1 MAKSIWKRGERM
13 TRLEKKKLRS
23 MMPHPNRGRALYAWR
38 AEGAKIGKQ
47 LGNAVNKGII
57 DWTAIAD
64 KPVINAPHVSA
75 LGIQDNSVVDED
87 CAGDENYALAAYAKD
102 DGPLSQEQLDWMY
115 KNTTAR
121 PGEPITEE
129 QMEQLQ
135 KSILS
140 STERLD
146 LPPNTDLSEL
156 YVKSE
161 PGYLEMVIGT
171 FGEPNRNGT
180 IFRMPKD
187 RLEKRLNAMVGKVV
201 GEIGQNALRSQGI
214 ERIAQIDLDKNAG
227 VLHSYEI
234 KDTKNGCQVI
244 GKILPNPIVLDE
256 MSISPK
262 QGSFGIRALCRP
274 ATKEGESTIM
284 AVENLIAFD
293 YLPPLER

>member
-38 AEGAKIGKQ
+38 AEGAKIGRQ

-64 KPVINAPHVSA
+64 KPTFVPPGV
-75 LGIQDNSVVDED
+75 QDNSVADDD
-87 CAGDENYALAAYAKD
+87 CAGDETYALPAYAKD
-102 DGPLSQEQLDWMY
+102 DGPLTQEQLDWLY
-115 KNTTAR
+115 KNTVAR
-121 PGEPITEE
+121 PGEAITEM
-129 QMEQLQ
+129 QMEQLR

-140 STERLD
+140 STGRLD
-146 LPPNTDLSEL
+146 LPPNTDISEL
-156 YVKSE
+156 YLESE
-161 PGYLEMVIGT
+161 PAYLEMVIGT
-171 FGEPNRNGT
+171 FGEPNRNNT
-180 IFRMPKD
+180 IYKMPKD
-187 RLEKRLNAMVGKVV
+187 ALEKRLNAMVGKVV
-201 GEIGQNALRSQGI
+201 GEIGQSALRSQGI
-214 ERIAQIDLDKNAG
+214 ERVAQIDLDKNAG

-234 KDTKNGCQVI
+234 KDTENGCQVI

-274 ATKEGESTIM
+274 ATKEGETTIM
-284 AVENLIAFD
+284 TVENLIAFD

>member
-38 AEGAKIGKQ
+38 AEGAKIGRQ

-64 KPVINAPHVSA
+64 KPTIVAP
-75 LGIQDNSVVDED
+75 GIQDNSVADDD
-87 CAGDENYALAAYAKD
+87 CAGDETYALPAYAKD
-102 DGPLSQEQLDWMY
+102 DGPLTQEQLDWLY
-115 KNTTAR
+115 KNTVAR
-121 PGEPITEE
+121 PGEAITEM
-129 QMEQLQ
+129 QMEQLR

-146 LPPNTDLSEL
+146 LPPNTDISEL
-156 YVKSE
+156 YLESE
-161 PGYLEMVIGT
+161 PAYLEMVIGT
-171 FGEPNRNGT
+171 FGEPNRNNT
-180 IFRMPKD
+180 IYKMPKD
-187 RLEKRLNAMVGKVV
+187 ALEKRLNAMVGKVV
-201 GEIGQNALRSQGI
+201 GEIGQSALRSQGI

-234 KDTKNGCQVI
+234 KDTENGCQVI

-274 ATKEGESTIM
+274 ATKEGETTIM
-284 AVENLIAFD
+284 TVENLIAFD

>member
-38 AEGAKIGKQ
+38 AEGAKIGRQ

-64 KPVINAPHVSA
+64 KPTFVPPGV
-75 LGIQDNSVVDED
+75 QDTSVADDD

-102 DGPLSQEQLDWMY
+102 DGPVTQEQLEWMY
-115 KNTTAR
+115 KNTSAR

-129 QMEQLQ
+129 QMGQLQ

-146 LPPNTDLSEL
+146 LPPNTDISEL

-171 FGEPNRNGT
+171 FGEPNRNNT
-180 IFRMPKD
+180 IYKMPKD
-187 RLEKRLNAMVGKVV
+187 ALEKRLNAMVGKVV
-201 GEIGQNALRSQGI
+201 GEIGQSTLRSQGI

-234 KDTKNGCQVI
+234 KDTENGCQVI

-274 ATKEGESTIM
+274 TTKEGETTIM
-284 AVENLIAFD
+284 SVENLIAFD

>member
-38 AEGAKIGKQ
+38 AEGGKIGRQ
-47 LGNAVNKGII
+47 LGNAINKGII

-64 KPVINAPHVSA
+64 KPTFVPPGA
-75 LGIQDNSVVDED
+75 QDNSVADDD

-102 DGPLSQEQLDWMY
+102 DGLMTQEQLDWLY
-115 KNTTAR
+115 KNTSAR

-129 QMEQLQ
+129 QMNQLQ

-161 PGYLEMVIGT
+161 PAYLEMVIGT
-171 FGEPNRNGT
+171 FGEPNRNNT
-180 IFRMPKD
+180 IYKMPKD
-187 RLEKRLNAMVGKVV
+187 ALEKRLNTMVGKVV
-201 GEIGQNALRSQGI
+201 GEIGQSALRSQGI
-214 ERIAQIDLDKNAG
+214 ERITQIDLDKNAG

-234 KDTKNGCQVI
+234 KDTETGCQVI

-274 ATKEGESTIM
+274 ATKEGETTIM
-284 AVENLIAFD
+284 SVENLIAFD

>member
-13 TRLEKKKLRS
+13 TRLEKKKLRE
-23 MMPHPNRGRALYAWR
+23 MMPHPNRGRRLYQWK
-38 AEGAKIGKQ
+38 AENTRISRILAPV
-47 LGNAVNKGII
+47 LDDNRPV

-64 KPVINAPHVSA
+64 KPTFIPTNN
-75 LGIQDNSVVDED
+75 GIQDDSVDED

-115 KNTTAR
+115 KNTAAR

-129 QMEQLQ
+129 QMEQLR

-140 STERLD
+140 STERLE
-146 LPPNTDLSEL
+146 LPPGTDISEL
-156 YVKSE
+156 YLGSE
-161 PGYLEMVIGT
+161 PAYLEMVIGT

-180 IFRMPKD
+180 IYTMPKD
-187 RLEKRLNAMVGKVV
+187 ELVKRLDTMVGKVV
-201 GEIGQNALRSQGI
+201 GEIGQSALRPQGI
-214 ERIAQIDLDKNAG
+214 ERIAQIDLSKTAG
-227 VLHSYEI
+227 ILQSYEI
-234 KDTKNGCQVI
+234 KDTDYGYQVI

-274 ATKEGESTIM
+274 ATKEGGSTIM
-284 AVENLIAFD
+284 KVEDLIAFD